1 MKKITLSKS
10 THAHND
16 FLDNLIIA
24 GKRQSNAETKS
35 HWNKFK
41 TFCQLAKL
49 PSPDSWKMDDFTADI
64 IGKHACWLIT
74 EGKSGKPLSSYRL
87 CISGLRT
94 HLENKFSESKNRSQ
108 MAHGLVFKYKKI
120 EK

>member
-1 MKKITLSKS
+1 MKKIILSKS
-10 THAHND
+10 THASND

-49 PSPDSWKMDDFTADI
+49 PSPDSWKMHDFTADI
-64 IGKHACWLIT
+64 IGKYAYWLIT
-74 EGKSGKPLSSYRL
+74 E
-87 CISGLRT
+87 
-94 HLENKFSESKNRSQ
+94 
-108 MAHGLVFKYKKI
+108 
-120 EK
+120 